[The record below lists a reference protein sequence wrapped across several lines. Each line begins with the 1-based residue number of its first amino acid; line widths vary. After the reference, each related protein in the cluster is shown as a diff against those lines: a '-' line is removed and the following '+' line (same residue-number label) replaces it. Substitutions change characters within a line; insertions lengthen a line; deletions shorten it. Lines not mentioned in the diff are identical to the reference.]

1 MMVKLED
8 ASAPACSTVFYLQN
22 DCHDTMQQVCM
33 TLNQRAE
40 QFLVFFFSC
49 SGVHS
54 VHHTQEATINHFH
67 PQNGFN
73 CEEVSLRSAS

>member
-40 QFLVFFFSC
+40 QFLVFFF
-49 SGVHS
+49 
-54 VHHTQEATINHFH
+54 FL
-67 PQNGFN
+67 
-73 CEEVSLRSAS
+73 LRSSQCASHPGGNNQSFSPTKRFQL